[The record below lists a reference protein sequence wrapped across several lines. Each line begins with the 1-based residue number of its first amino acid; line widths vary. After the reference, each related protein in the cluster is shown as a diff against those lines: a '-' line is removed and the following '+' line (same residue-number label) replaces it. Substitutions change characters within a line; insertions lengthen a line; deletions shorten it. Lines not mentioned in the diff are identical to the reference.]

1 MNRFAE
7 LLDRLAYEP
16 GRNNKL
22 RLITKYFREV
32 EDPDRG
38 YALAALTGAL
48 SFKHAKPGL
57 IRDLI
62 ASRTDPVLFAL
73 SYDYVGD
80 LSETVALMWPKSVSD
95 RGESLLGHPSPQPS
109 PTRGEGAEP
118 NAGQSP
124 RKTSSNAAAASPTTL
139 SAPLPPRSGGEGS
152 GVGGLSARDAGSEF
166 ADPPPTPD
174 LESELRS
181 PRTPPLA
188 SLAGGGE
195 RTVAGHNHPPPPTLT
210 EVVTTLRT
218 LGKTELPKQ
227 LTRWLDELDETGRWA
242 LLKLVTG
249 AMRIGISARLA
260 KTAAAELGGKDPHD
274 IELMWPGLTPP
285 YLELFAWLEGRS
297 EKPVNLDP
305 VTFRPVML
313 AHAIEATDF
322 ANLDAADF
330 IAEWKWDGIRVQA
343 VSGRDERGNILA
355 RLYSRSGEDI
365 TKSFP
370 DLLPSLHLQESSNL
384 EHDASRKPLHTFRH
398 HAPFAIDGELL
409 VVRDGRVQSFN
420 VLQQR
425 LNRKVVSPKLIKDYP
440 IHLRAYDLLGAGDTD
455 LRALPFAERRK
466 QLEAFVARLDDLRI
480 DLSPTIPFDSWD
492 TLTSARRDPAGAG
505 AGEDAEAVE
514 GVMLKRRDAP
524 YLPGRPK
531 GQWWKWKRDPHIIDA
546 VLMYAQRGH
555 GKRSS
560 YYSDYT
566 FGVWTSGEDGE
577 QLVPVGKAYFGFT
590 DEELLQI
597 DRFVRRNTTE
607 KFGPVRHVVHEP
619 DQGLV
624 LEVAFEGLARSPRHK
639 SGVAMRFP
647 RISRLRWDKP
657 PREADRLETL
667 ERMLKADATVQAL
680 AAGGH

>member
-22 RLITKYFREV
+22 RLIVNYFREV

-62 ASRTDPVLFAL
+62 AARTDPVLFAL

-80 LSETVALMWPKSVSD
+80 LSETVALMWAAHRENSFP
-95 RGESLLGHPSPQPS
+95 GYPPPQPS
-109 PTRGEGAEP
+109 PTREEGAAAGAAVSVPSPLAGEG
-118 NAGQSP
+118 Q
-124 RKTSSNAAAASPTTL
+124 
-139 SAPLPPRSGGEGS
+139 
-152 GVGGLSARDAGSEF
+152 
-166 ADPPPTPD
+166 
-174 LESELRS
+174 
-181 PRTPPLA
+181 
-188 SLAGGGE
+188 GGGYRE
-195 RTVAGHNHPPPPTLT
+195 HDAHDSHHRHNNPPPPTLT

-260 KTAAAELGGKDPHD
+260 KTAAAALGDRDPHEV
-274 IELMWPGLTPP
+274 ELMWPGLTPP
-285 YLELFAWLEGRS
+285 YLDLFAWLEGRA
-297 EKPVNLDP
+297 EKPVNRDP
-305 VTFRPVML
+305 APFRPVML
-313 AHAIEATDF
+313 AHAIEDTDF
-322 ANLDAADF
+322 AGLDAADF
-330 IAEWKWDGIRVQA
+330 AAEWKWDGIRVQA
-343 VSGRDERGNILA
+343 VSGRDDRGNLRA

-370 DLLPSLHLQESSNL
+370 DLLPSLRL
-384 EHDASRKPLHTFRH
+384 AG
-398 HAPFAIDGELL
+398 AIDGELL
-409 VVRDGRVQSFN
+409 VLRDGRVQTFN

-425 LNRKVVSPKLIKDYP
+425 LNRKVVSPKLTNEYP
-440 IHLRAYDLLGAGDTD
+440 VHLRAYDLLGEADSD
-455 LRALPFAERRK
+455 LRELPFVERRK
-466 QLEAFVARLDDLRI
+466 RLEAFVARLDDARV
-480 DLSPTIPFDSWD
+480 DLSPMITFDSWEA
-492 TLTSARRDPAGAG
+492 LRSARADPGSAGAG
-505 AGEDAEAVE
+505 ADAEAVE

-531 GQWWKWKRDPHIIDA
+531 GPWWKWKRDPHIIDA

-566 FGVWTSGEDGE
+566 FGVWTNGEDGE

-647 RISRLRWDKP
+647 RINRLRWDKP

-667 ERMLKADATVQAL
+667 ERMLKSEVTHPSAT
-680 AAGGH
+680 AGSH

>member
-7 LLDRLAYEP
+7 LLDRLGYEP

-22 RLITKYFREV
+22 RLLTAYFREV
-32 EDPDRG
+32 SDPDRG

-62 ASRTDPVLFAL
+62 AERTDPVLFAL

-80 LSETVALMWPKSVSD
+80 LSETVALMWPKASLRTRSAPSPACGGGPGWGQAASAVPETEPPPGSPSSAKALPGD
-95 RGESLLGHPSPQPS
+95 PTSPASGRGE
-109 PTRGEGAEP
+109 
-118 NAGQSP
+118 
-124 RKTSSNAAAASPTTL
+124 
-139 SAPLPPRSGGEGS
+139 
-152 GVGGLSARDAGSEF
+152 EF
-166 ADPPPTPD
+166 PPPV
-174 LESELRS
+174 SS
-181 PRTPPLA
+181 F
-188 SLAGGGE
+188 
-195 RTVAGHNHPPPPTLT
+195 HNDPPPPTLT

-218 LGKTELPKQ
+218 LGKTELPQQ

-260 KTAAAELGGKDPHD
+260 KTAAAELGDKDPHD

-285 YLELFAWLEGRS
+285 YLDLFAWLEGRA

-305 VTFRPVML
+305 APFRPVML
-313 AHAIEATDF
+313 AHAIEKADF

-343 VSGRDERGNILA
+343 VAGRNERGHMLA

-370 DLLPSLHLQESSNL
+370 DLLPSLHL
-384 EHDASRKPLHTFRH
+384 PG
-398 HAPFAIDGELL
+398 AIDGELL

-425 LNRKVVSPKLIKDYP
+425 LNRKLVSPKLLNEYP
-440 IHLRAYDLLGAGDTD
+440 IHLRAYDLLGDGDTD
-455 LRALPFAERRK
+455 LRTLPFVERRER
-466 QLEAFVARLDDLRI
+466 LEAFVARLDDARV
-480 DLSPTIPFDSWD
+480 DLSPTIAFDSWD
-492 TLTSARRDPAGAG
+492 ALTAARKNPAAAGAG
-505 AGEDAEAVE
+505 DDAEAVE

-531 GQWWKWKRDPHIIDA
+531 GQWWKWKHDPHVIDA

-619 DQGLV
+619 NQGLV
-624 LEVAFEGLARSPRHK
+624 LEVAFEGLQRSPRHK

-647 RISRLRWDKP
+647 RINRLRWDKP

-667 ERMLKADATVQAL
+667 ERMLSP
-680 AAGGH
+680 

>member
-1 MNRFAE
+1 VSQFQHSHPASTAPGMNRFAE

-22 RLITKYFREV
+22 RLIVGYFYEA

-62 ASRTDPVLFAL
+62 ATRTDPVLFGL

-80 LSETVALMWPKSVSD
+80 LSETVALMWPK
-95 RGESLLGHPSPQPS
+95 
-109 PTRGEGAEP
+109 
-118 NAGQSP
+118 
-124 RKTSSNAAAASPTTL
+124 AASIPH
-139 SAPLPPRSGGEGS
+139 
-152 GVGGLSARDAGSEF
+152 
-166 ADPPPTPD
+166 
-174 LESELRS
+174 
-181 PRTPPLA
+181 
-188 SLAGGGE
+188 
-195 RTVAGHNHPPPPTLT
+195 HNNPPPPTLT
-210 EVVTTLRT
+210 DVVTTLRT

-227 LTRWLDELDETGRWA
+227 LTCWLDELDETGRWA

-260 KTAAAELGGKDPHD
+260 KTAAAEFGNKDPHE
-274 IELMWPGLTPP
+274 IELVWPGLTPP
-285 YLELFAWLEGRS
+285 YLDLFAWLEGRAK
-297 EKPVNLDP
+297 KPVNLDP
-305 VTFRPVML
+305 APFRPVML
-313 AHAIEATDF
+313 AHAIEDTDF
-322 ANLDAADF
+322 SNLDPADF

-343 VSGRDERGNILA
+343 VSGRDAHGNTVA

-365 TKSFP
+365 TRSFP
-370 DLLPSLHLQESSNL
+370 DLLPSLHLQAPSNL
-384 EHDASRKPLHTFRH
+384 EHDDSRKPLHTFRH

-409 VVRDGRVQSFN
+409 VVRHGQVQSFN

-425 LNRKVVSPKLIKDYP
+425 LNRKVVSPKLMKEYP
-440 IHLRAYDLLGAGDTD
+440 IHLRAYDLLGDGDAD
-455 LRALPFAERRK
+455 LRALPFAERRRR
-466 QLEAFVARLDDLRI
+466 LEDFVANLDDARI
-480 DLSPTIPFDSWD
+480 DLSPTIAFGSWD
-492 TLTSARRDPAGAG
+492 ELTSARRNPAAAG

-514 GVMLKRRDAP
+514 GVMLKRRDAL

-566 FGVWTSGEDGE
+566 FGVWTAGEE
-577 QLVPVGKAYFGFT
+577 LVPVGKAYFGFT

-624 LEVAFEGLARSPRHK
+624 LEVAFEGLARSSRHK

-647 RISRLRWDKP
+647 RINRLRWDKP

-667 ERMLKADATVQAL
+667 ERLLKADATKAVTVSGDDL
-680 AAGGH
+680 PRT